1 MAIREAMVMPVM
13 VPVGRGLEFE
23 DTLGVLMLRLGREA
37 VDDEG
42 AAVQAEDVAAAPWL
56 WLVLGSA
63 VLELG
68 VGVENVE
75 FELAGSGGLPSPIE
89 NSVVFEQLGSPL
101 LVI

>member
-23 DTLGVLMLRLGREA
+23 DTLDVVLWVGREA
-37 VDDEG
+37 VDDAG
-42 AAVQAEDVAAAPWL
+42 AAVQAENVAAAPWL

-68 VGVENVE
+68 VVVENVE
-75 FELAGSGGLPSPIE
+75 FELADSGDVLSLIE
-89 NSVVFEQLGSPL
+89 DSVVIEQFRSP
-101 LVI
+101 